1 METNAR
7 YYLTTKRKGKI
18 VAIAGSNYGSCL
30 ANAEDGFRSLGYD
43 VDNFNR
49 VHRGDYAANLK
60 CWGGL
65 APEYRMLAPDDE
77 TCAVIDRK
85 VRLEFAKRL
94 LTLERPVD
102 YLKEMF
108 PDYVSELDEL
118 AAQTA

>member
-30 ANAEDGFRSLGYD
+30 ANAEAGFESMGFSAD
-43 VDNFNR
+43 SPNT
-49 VHRGDYAANLK
+49 VHSGQYVTSLK

-77 TCAVIDRK
+77 TCAVLNRK
-85 VRLEFAKRL
+85 VRRQFASRL
-94 LTLERPVD
+94 LTLGRPMD
-102 YLKEMF
+102 YLKGTF
-108 PDYVSELDEL
+108 PDYAMELDEL
-118 AAQTA
+118 AAKTA